1 MEIYTPTAIID
12 TICIFLRECIAARK
26 WGTIMGKSSDAPED
40 ANLQMPY
47 VYSFLCPPD
56 DMNEDYP
63 QKIPS
68 ITVML
73 GNISIDPN
81 TGAFRVP
88 VQIHTAQ
95 VYPAVSESEKAV
107 PNGNGNYD
115 IEPRE
120 GYTREEAQRNLYKDA
135 LYLLESVGCM
145 VQSMSLRTE
154 NLTITPPDPTLPDF
168 PYITGRIDF
177 DVTQNVPSSMKRSFE
192 SNKAFIDSWLG

>member
-1 MEIYTPTAIID
+1 MELYTPTSIIES
-12 TICIFLRECIAARK
+12 ICDYLRKCIKERK

-56 DMNEDYP
+56 DMNEGYP

-95 VYPAVSESEKAV
+95 VSSSISESEKSV
-107 PNGNGNYD
+107 PNENGNYD

-145 VQSMSLRTE
+145 VQSMEFRTE